1 MLTSVNYTASINS
14 DFVGV
19 LSSVSLLATAQ
30 KILKLLSLGFVK
42 QNFGAGREEILKS
55 LTGDQGIPAGSDT
68 ARLPYECSLQ
78 LQRS

>member
-1 MLTSVNYTASINS
+1 MLMSVNYTTSINS

-42 QNFGAGREEILKS
+42 QNYGAGREEIFKS
-55 LTGDQGIPAGSDT
+55 LTGDQGILAGSVT
-68 ARLPYECSLQ
+68 ARLP
-78 LQRS
+78 